1 MASNV
6 MLTISKEVE
15 LRNHLQD
22 ALKHLP
28 VNLLHHNEMQLLGQS
43 SRRR

>member
-22 ALKHLP
+22 VFKDLP
-28 VNLLHHNEMQLLGQS
+28 VNLLHHNEMQLLGQ
-43 SRRR
+43 